1 MSVWMS
7 CSSSSLGLSVYVLAA
22 TLVAQ
27 LVLGVALVWVLARKR
42 FPGHGLLDSL
52 VSLPLVFPPI
62 VIGYFLLLAL
72 GRQGWLASATG
83 WSPNIVFQPAALL
96 IAAFIA
102 GLPLMVKPVQNSMNS
117 LSPRLREAAATLGH
131 GTWSYFFRVE
141 LPLLRPALA
150 TGLILSGGRALGE
163 VGISLMLGGNIAG
176 RTETLS
182 LSIYNAV
189 LDGDTDCANALS
201 WLLGL
206 TALACFWALRRYG
219 NQK

>member
-1 MSVWMS
+1 MQHWLS
-7 CSSSSLGLSVYVLAA
+7 CPGNSLGLSLQVLGGAIM
-22 TLVAQ
+22 AQ
-27 LVLGVALVWVLARKR
+27 LVLGLALAWLLARTR
-42 FPGHGLLDSL
+42 FPGRALLDSL

-62 VIGYFLLLAL
+62 VIGYLLLLAL
-72 GRQGWLASATG
+72 GRQGWLVSLTG
-83 WSPNIVFQPAALL
+83 WSPDVVFQPSALV
-96 IAAFIA
+96 IAAFVA
-102 GLPLMVKPVQNSMNS
+102 GLPLMVKPVQNG
-117 LSPRLREAAATLGH
+117 LQGISPRLKEATATLGH
-131 GTWSYFFRVE
+131 GPWSRFLRVE

-189 LDGDTDCANALS
+189 LDGDADCANALS

-206 TALACFWALRRYG
+206 TALGCFLALRRYG
-219 NQK
+219 NHT

>member
-1 MSVWMS
+1 MSAWMS
-7 CSSSSLGLSVYVLAA
+7 CSSSSLGLSVSVLAA
-22 TLVAQ
+22 TLAAQ
-27 LVLGVALVWVLARKR
+27 LVLGLALAWVLARKR

-62 VIGYFLLLAL
+62 VIGYLLLLAL

-102 GLPLMVKPVQNSMNS
+102 WLPLMVKPVQNSMNS
-117 LSPRLREAAATLGH
+117 LSPRLREVAATLGH

>member
-1 MSVWMS
+1 MSAWMS

-27 LVLGVALVWVLARKR
+27 LVLGVALAWVLARKR

-62 VIGYFLLLAL
+62 VIGYLLLLAL

-96 IAAFIA
+96 FAAFIA

-189 LDGDTDCANALS
+189 FDGDTDCANALS
-201 WLLGL
+201 WMLGL

>member
-1 MSVWMS
+1 MSAWMS
-7 CSSSSLGLSVYVLAA
+7 CSSSSLGLSVSVLAA
-22 TLVAQ
+22 TLAAQ
-27 LVLGVALVWVLARKR
+27 LVLGLALAWVLARKR

-62 VIGYFLLLAL
+62 VIGYLLLLAL

-117 LSPRLREAAATLGH
+117 LSPRLQEAAATLGH

-163 VGISLMLGGNIAG
+163 VGISLMVGGNIAG

-182 LSIYNAV
+182 LSSYNAV
-189 LDGDTDCANALS
+189 LDGNTDCANALS
-201 WLLGL
+201 CLLGL

-219 NQK
+219 NQQ

>member
-1 MSVWMS
+1 MSAWMS

-27 LVLGVALVWVLARKR
+27 LVLGVALAWVLARKR

-62 VIGYFLLLAL
+62 VIGYLLLLAL

-150 TGLILSGGRALGE
+150 TGLILSGGRTMGE

-189 LDGDTDCANALS
+189 LDGDTDCANVLS
-201 WLLGL
+201 CLLGL

>member
-1 MSVWMS
+1 MQVWLG
-7 CSSSSLGLSVYVLAA
+7 CPADSLGLTLRVLAGA
-22 TLVAQ
+22 LAAQ
-27 LVLGVALVWVLARKR
+27 LLLGLTLAWVLARKR
-42 FPGHGLLDSL
+42 FPGRALLDAL

-62 VIGYFLLLAL
+62 VIGYLLLLAL
-72 GRQGWLASATG
+72 GRQGWLAGLTG
-83 WSPNIVFQPAALL
+83 WSPAVVFQPTALV

-102 GLPLMVKPVQNSMNS
+102 GLPLMVKPVQNGLQAM
-117 LSPRLREAAATLGH
+117 SPRLKEAAATLGH
-131 GTWSYFFRVE
+131 GSWSHFLRVE

-189 LDGDTDCANALS
+189 LDGDTGCANALS
-201 WLLGL
+201 WLLGVM
-206 TALACFWALRRYG
+206 ALGCFLALRRYG
-219 NQK
+219 NHT

>member
-1 MSVWMS
+1 M
-7 CSSSSLGLSVYVLAA
+7 
-22 TLVAQ
+22 
-27 LVLGVALVWVLARKR
+27 
-42 FPGHGLLDSL
+42 
-52 VSLPLVFPPI
+52 
-62 VIGYFLLLAL
+62 
-72 GRQGWLASATG
+72 
-83 WSPNIVFQPAALL
+83 
-96 IAAFIA
+96 
-102 GLPLMVKPVQNSMNS
+102 MVKPVQNSMNS

>member
-1 MSVWMS
+1 MSAWMS

-27 LVLGVALVWVLARKR
+27 LVLGVALAWVLARKR

>member
-1 MSVWMS
+1 MSAWMS

-27 LVLGVALVWVLARKR
+27 LVLGVVLARKR

-62 VIGYFLLLAL
+62 VIGYLLLLAL

-201 WLLGL
+201 WMLGL

>member
-1 MSVWMS
+1 MSAWMS

-27 LVLGVALVWVLARKR
+27 LVLGVTLAWVLARKR

-62 VIGYFLLLAL
+62 VIGYLLLLAL
-72 GRQGWLASATG
+72 GRQGWLANATG
-83 WSPNIVFQPAALL
+83 WSPNIVFQPSALL

-150 TGLILSGGRALGE
+150 TGLILSGGRAMGE

-201 WLLGL
+201 CLLGL

>member
-1 MSVWMS
+1 MSAWMS

-27 LVLGVALVWVLARKR
+27 LVLGVTLAWVLARKR

-62 VIGYFLLLAL
+62 VIGYLLLLAL

-141 LPLLRPALA
+141 LPLLRSASA
-150 TGLILSGGRALGE
+150 TGLILSGGRAMGE

-201 WLLGL
+201 CLLGL

>member
-27 LVLGVALVWVLARKR
+27 LVLGVALAWVLARKR

-62 VIGYFLLLAL
+62 VIGYL
-72 GRQGWLASATG
+72 
-83 WSPNIVFQPAALL
+83 
-96 IAAFIA
+96 
-102 GLPLMVKPVQNSMNS
+102 
-117 LSPRLREAAATLGH
+117 LREAAATLGH

>member
-27 LVLGVALVWVLARKR
+27 LVLGVALAWVLARKR

>member
-27 LVLGVALVWVLARKR
+27 LVLGVALARVLSRKR

-62 VIGYFLLLAL
+62 VIGYLLLLAL

-141 LPLLRPALA
+141 LPLLRAVPKPCLYQSTTPSWMA
-150 TGLILSGGRALGE
+150 TQTVPMRCPGCWG
-163 VGISLMLGGNIAG
+163 
-176 RTETLS
+176 
-182 LSIYNAV
+182 
-189 LDGDTDCANALS
+189 
-201 WLLGL
+201 
-206 TALACFWALRRYG
+206 
-219 NQK
+219 

>member
-1 MSVWMS
+1 MSSWMS
-7 CSSSSLGLSVYVLAA
+7 CSSSSLGLSVYVLTA

-27 LVLGVALVWVLARKR
+27 LVLGVALAWVLARKR

-62 VIGYFLLLAL
+62 VIGYLLLLAL

-102 GLPLMVKPVQNSMNS
+102 GLPLMVKPVQNSMNN

-131 GTWSYFFRVE
+131 GSWSYFFRVE

-189 LDGDTDCANALS
+189 LDGDTDCANVLS
-201 WLLGL
+201 CLLGL

>member
-1 MSVWMS
+1 MSAWMS
-7 CSSSSLGLSVYVLAA
+7 CTSSSLGLSVYVLAA

-27 LVLGVALVWVLARKR
+27 LVLGVALAWILARKR

-62 VIGYFLLLAL
+62 VIGYLLLLAL
-72 GRQGWLASATG
+72 GRQGWLANATG
-83 WSPNIVFQPAALL
+83 WSPNIVFQPSALL

>member
-1 MSVWMS
+1 MSAWTS
-7 CSSSSLGLSVYVLAA
+7 CSSSSLGLSVSVLAA
-22 TLVAQ
+22 TLAAQ
-27 LVLGVALVWVLARKR
+27 LVLGLALAWVLARKR

-62 VIGYFLLLAL
+62 VIGYLLLLAL

-163 VGISLMLGGNIAG
+163 VGISLMVGGNIAG
-176 RTETLS
+176 RTETLT

-189 LDGDTDCANALS
+189 LDGNTDCANALS
-201 WLLGL
+201 CLLGL

-219 NQK
+219 NQQ

>member
-1 MSVWMS
+1 MSAWMN
-7 CSSSSLGLSVYVLAA
+7 CSSSSLSLSVYVLAA

-27 LVLGVALVWVLARKR
+27 LVLGVALAWVLARKR

-62 VIGYFLLLAL
+62 VIGYLLLLAL

>member
-1 MSVWMS
+1 MSAWMS

-27 LVLGVALVWVLARKR
+27 LVLGVALAWVLARKR

-62 VIGYFLLLAL
+62 VIGYLLLLAL

-102 GLPLMVKPVQNSMNS
+102 GLPLMVKPVQNSMNG

-150 TGLILSGGRALGE
+150 TGLILPGGRALGE

>member
-1 MSVWMS
+1 MTFRSF
-7 CSSSSLGLSVYVLAA
+7 SLASAFVLAA

-27 LVLGVALVWVLARKR
+27 LVLGVALAWVLARKR

-62 VIGYFLLLAL
+62 VIGYLLLLAL

-150 TGLILSGGRALGE
+150 TGRESAARRRRSPGGRSYPPWFYRSPSKTG
-163 VGISLMLGGNIAG
+163 
-176 RTETLS
+176 T
-182 LSIYNAV
+182 Y
-189 LDGDTDCANALS
+189 
-201 WLLGL
+201 
-206 TALACFWALRRYG
+206 
-219 NQK
+219 

>member
-1 MSVWMS
+1 MSAWMS

-27 LVLGVALVWVLARKR
+27 LVLGVALAWVLSRKR

-62 VIGYFLLLAL
+62 VIGYLLLLAL

-141 LPLLRPALA
+141 LPLLRAVPKPCLYQSTTPSWMA
-150 TGLILSGGRALGE
+150 TQTVPMRCPGCWG
-163 VGISLMLGGNIAG
+163 
-176 RTETLS
+176 
-182 LSIYNAV
+182 
-189 LDGDTDCANALS
+189 
-201 WLLGL
+201 
-206 TALACFWALRRYG
+206 
-219 NQK
+219 

>member
-1 MSVWMS
+1 MQNWLN
-7 CSSSSLGLSVYVLAA
+7 CPGNSLGLSLQVLAGA
-22 TLVAQ
+22 IVAQ
-27 LVLGVALVWVLARKR
+27 LVLGLALAWLLARTR
-42 FPGHGLLDSL
+42 FPGRALLDSL

-62 VIGYFLLLAL
+62 VIGYLLLLAL
-72 GRQGWLASATG
+72 GRQGWLASLTG
-83 WSPNIVFQPAALL
+83 WSPEVVFQPSALV
-96 IAAFIA
+96 IAAFVA
-102 GLPLMVKPVQNSMNS
+102 GLPLMVKPVQNG
-117 LSPRLREAAATLGH
+117 LQTISPRLKEAAATLGH
-131 GTWSYFFRVE
+131 GPWSRFLRVE

-189 LDGDTDCANALS
+189 LDGDANCANALS

-206 TALACFWALRRYG
+206 TALSCFLALRRYG
-219 NQK
+219 NHI

>member
-1 MSVWMS
+1 MSAWMS
-7 CSSSSLGLSVYVLAA
+7 CSSSSLGLSVSVLAA
-22 TLVAQ
+22 TLATQ
-27 LVLGVALVWVLARKR
+27 LVLGLALAWVLARKR

-62 VIGYFLLLAL
+62 VIGYLLLLAL

-163 VGISLMLGGNIAG
+163 VGISLMVGGNIAG
-176 RTETLS
+176 RTETLT

-189 LDGDTDCANALS
+189 LDGNTDCANALS
-201 WLLGL
+201 CLLGL

-219 NQK
+219 NQQ

>member
-1 MSVWMS
+1 MSAWMS

-27 LVLGVALVWVLARKR
+27 LVLGVALAWVLARKR

-62 VIGYFLLLAL
+62 VIGYLLLLAL
-72 GRQGWLASATG
+72 GRQGWLSSATG

-189 LDGDTDCANALS
+189 LDGDTGCANALS

>member
-1 MSVWMS
+1 MS

-27 LVLGVALVWVLARKR
+27 LVLGVTLAWVLARKR

-62 VIGYFLLLAL
+62 VIGYLLLLAL
-72 GRQGWLASATG
+72 GRQGWLANATG
-83 WSPNIVFQPAALL
+83 WSPNIVFQPSALL

-150 TGLILSGGRALGE
+150 TGLILSGGRAMGE

-201 WLLGL
+201 CLLGL

>member
-1 MSVWMS
+1 MSAWMS

-27 LVLGVALVWVLARKR
+27 LVLGVTLAWVLARKR

-62 VIGYFLLLAL
+62 VIGYLLLLAL

-131 GTWSYFFRVE
+131 DTWSYFFRVE
-141 LPLLRPALA
+141 LPLLRSALA
-150 TGLILSGGRALGE
+150 TGLILSGGRAMGE

-201 WLLGL
+201 CLLGL

>member
-1 MSVWMS
+1 MSAWMS

-27 LVLGVALVWVLARKR
+27 LVLGVALAWVLARKR

-62 VIGYFLLLAL
+62 VIGYLLLLAL

-141 LPLLRPALA
+141 LPLRAMFEAPTVAGLAARVTAAVAGGTAPA
-150 TGLILSGGRALGE
+150 
-163 VGISLMLGGNIAG
+163 SLP
-176 RTETLS
+176 
-182 LSIYNAV
+182 
-189 LDGDTDCANALS
+189 
-201 WLLGL
+201 
-206 TALACFWALRRYG
+206 LRRIDRG
-219 NQK
+219 QQVNHV

>member
-1 MSVWMS
+1 MSAWMS
-7 CSSSSLGLSVYVLAA
+7 CTSSSLGLSVYVLAA

-27 LVLGVALVWVLARKR
+27 LVLGVALAWILARKR

-62 VIGYFLLLAL
+62 VIGYLLLLAL
-72 GRQGWLASATG
+72 GRQGWLANATG
-83 WSPNIVFQPAALL
+83 WSPNIVFQPSALL

-150 TGLILSGGRALGE
+150 TGLILSGGRAMGE

-201 WLLGL
+201 CLLGL

>member
-1 MSVWMS
+1 MSAWMS

-27 LVLGVALVWVLARKR
+27 LVLGVALAWVLARKR

-62 VIGYFLLLAL
+62 VIGYLLLLAL
-72 GRQGWLASATG
+72 GRQGWLASTTG

-131 GTWSYFFRVE
+131 STWSYFFRVE